1 MLPVNSSGGGE
12 LAYRYEFCALSA
24 VPLITVFGN
33 VLVVVAVI
41 RERHLKT
48 STNFLLVSLAIAD
61 LLVAICVM
69 PFAIY
74 LLVSLYCLSL
84 SILSWIDFIDSEKN
98 HSCAKIIICIL
109 FFCTHLSFPG
119 S

>member
-1 MLPVNSSGGGE
+1 MFPVNSSTGGE
-12 LAYRYEFCALSA
+12 LAYHFQFFALA
-24 VPLITVFGN
+24 AIPLITVFGN

-69 PFAIY
+69 PFSIY
-74 LLVSLYCLSL
+74 LLVCNHRILKFSSESRQIFSKIYRLSL
-84 SILSWIDFIDSEKN
+84 
-98 HSCAKIIICIL
+98 
-109 FFCTHLSFPG
+109 
-119 S
+119 